1 MANRAELTDNRTY
14 FIANRAVSVVVNG
27 GLGPLRLHDR
37 LCLGAPRAPRPA
49 GTIAVPA
56 DSTPPYRPP
65 ARCSG
70 LFAHRPGSLN
80 CSSLGPLAMLLA
92 LGPFSRAP
100 RAGAFGLDQALGP
113 FALSWILELL
123 ALGPLAML
131 LAALYA
137 VVRLRGCSGNVGS
150 VSSRAGPSPSSWT

>member
-49 GTIAVPA
+49 GTITVPA

-70 LFAHRPGSLN
+70 LFAHRPLN

-100 RAGAFGLDQALGP
+100 RAGPLASTRRWGLLPCCSRCALGWERR
-113 FALSWILELL
+113 FVLSRVGLNFDVASFLAEL
-123 ALGPLAML
+123 PN
-131 LAALYA
+131 AA
-137 VVRLRGCSGNVGS
+137 C
-150 VSSRAGPSPSSWT
+150 